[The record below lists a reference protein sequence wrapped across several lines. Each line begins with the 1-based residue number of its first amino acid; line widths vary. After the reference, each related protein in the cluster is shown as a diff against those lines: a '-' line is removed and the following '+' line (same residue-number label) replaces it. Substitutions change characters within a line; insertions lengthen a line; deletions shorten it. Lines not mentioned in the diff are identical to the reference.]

1 MRYKM
6 NKSVIR
12 YGVECYKT
20 KEAFCE
26 RCKIS
31 TETLDLLLSDG
42 YTTSKKVVDR
52 ITRVLDIIF
61 FPEMLDL
68 LVYCK
73 SEDWNIIRGDYIRG
87 KEKNK
92 FYENNYL
99 KNERRKDLWKL
110 YATVLI

>member
-26 RCKIS
+26 RCQIS
-31 TETLDLLLSDG
+31 TDTLDLILNEG

-52 ITRVLDIIF
+52 ITRVLDILL

-68 LVYCK
+68 LIHCK
-73 SEDWNIIRGDYIRG
+73 SKDWNIIRGDYIRG
-87 KEKNK
+87 EEKNK
-92 FYENNYL
+92 FYENNHFNN
-99 KNERRKDLWKL
+99 KRRNDL
-110 YATVLI
+110 